1 MAYKPALLAL
11 SVVLL
16 FILSAAGATAKS
28 APVTSAPAAKPAPI
42 MSPTANAKPDPTSK
56 KDDGLMTEVPS
67 TIAKQVAAGTA
78 AGVTYIDTAQ
88 DSVFLAAACCNT
100 CAATLLCSYWQYVP
114 DITIDGKGGKGACF
128 LLHDKIDYTCGEM
141 TAQFSTETKPVHLQ
155 VRVGGECNPSAKV
168 LNDPHL
174 VGAHGTHFDF
184 NGRPDKA
191 FCLLTDRNLHINM
204 LLRGYYSDNTENA
217 ALVVDGKAV
226 HTWIK

>member
-1 MAYKPALLAL
+1 MAK
-11 SVVLL
+11 
-16 FILSAAGATAKS
+16 FFAT
-28 APVTSAPAAKPAPI
+28 APVTSVPAAKPAPI

-88 DSVFLAAACCNT
+88 DSVFLAA
-100 CAATLLCSYWQYVP
+100 
-114 DITIDGKGGKGACF
+114 
-128 LLHDKIDYTCGEM
+128 
-141 TAQFSTETKPVHLQ
+141 

-168 LNDPHL
+168 LNDLHL
-174 VGAHGTHFDF
+174 VGAHGMHFDF

-204 LLRGYYSDNTENA
+204 LLRGYYSDSTENA